1 MITEGGFPVERE
13 DEKKKKKKKKNP
25 KGTRLKRLKSR
36 ERVAGGNDALVDW
49 PKNEKEWRK
58 MKKEKPLDFIMHKEK
73 IGEQFSIEQN
83 GKSRG

>member
-1 MITEGGFPVERE
+1 M
-13 DEKKKKKKKKNP
+13 
-25 KGTRLKRLKSR
+25 
-36 ERVAGGNDALVDW
+36 VDW

-83 GKSRG
+83 GKLAEDDPPPRVDAYLDAGKMWTTCSLRKCWRTRKRRS